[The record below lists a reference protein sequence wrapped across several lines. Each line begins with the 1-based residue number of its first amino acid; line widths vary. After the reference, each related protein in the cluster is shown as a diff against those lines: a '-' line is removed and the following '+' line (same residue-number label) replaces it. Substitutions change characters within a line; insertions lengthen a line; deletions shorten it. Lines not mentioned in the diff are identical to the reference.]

1 MDKTMYMQELDYQM
15 KILKNAYE
23 NKDYDLLVEVSDKI
37 SKLAYVLKIIN
48 NIQSKAMKNY
58 IDREQ
63 K

>member
-37 SKLAYVLKIIN
+37 SKLSYVLKIIN
-48 NIQSKAMKNY
+48 NI
-58 IDREQ
+58 
-63 K
+63 

>member
-1 MDKTMYMQELDYQM
+1 MDKTMYTQELDYQM

-48 NIQSKAMKNY
+48 NI
-58 IDREQ
+58 
-63 K
+63 